1 MILGIIICSCSFVCV
16 YVCGDWKLFSNLLS
30 LTTCSDT
37 ESETETNP
45 AKHPQVFAVW
55 LSQIELFGN
64 IKYSLHT
71 TVALVFSFEIMG
83 WLTLQFLNLLHHFH
97 LLSLLDLL
105 DLLHHLH
112 LLDLLELLH
121 LLDLLHH
128 LHLLNLLDLFH
139 HLHLLDP
146 LDLLHL
152 LWWRGCLLRMER
164 CGASAS
170 LTISPWPSTPLCSAS
185 MLQPQCYSSLLINE
199 DLDLSTWTGPH
210 YTEAG
215 RVIIYKL

>member
-1 MILGIIICSCSFVCV
+1 MILGIIICSWSFVCV
-16 YVCGDWKLFSNLLS
+16 CVCVYVFGDWKLFSNLLS

-105 DLLHHLH
+105 DLLHLLQLLH
-112 LLDLLELLH
+112 LLELLD

-128 LHLLNLLDLFH
+128 LHLLH
-139 HLHLLDP
+139 
-146 LDLLHL
+146 LLHL